1 MSLFLGKI
9 HYWLFNKILW
19 FENLEE
25 EIIKTAKSE
34 GLDIEGV
41 KSEIE
46 AKYGAKLEN
55 KNLEEII
62 DTNNIHGWLQDRIKE
77 VESRSAYIIT
87 KYYDMYKEESRDLT
101 ESAYISQAIKCAQN
115 ENNKSDSPENAYI
128 SLNNYILSGMPCDR
142 ANSVTEKNEDY
153 IIYEQ
158 NGCIHR
164 KNYENGQGNL
174 EYLYEL
180 RDLWVKTFM
189 ESLNTK
195 YLYEKEKLDDKTIN
209 KIRKA

>member
-55 KNLEEII
+55 KNLE
-62 DTNNIHGWLQDRIKE
+62 
-77 VESRSAYIIT
+77 
-87 KYYDMYKEESRDLT
+87 
-101 ESAYISQAIKCAQN
+101 
-115 ENNKSDSPENAYI
+115 DS
-128 SLNNYILSGMPCDR
+128 LHTTL
-142 ANSVTEKNEDY
+142 
-153 IIYEQ
+153 
-158 NGCIHR
+158 
-164 KNYENGQGNL
+164 
-174 EYLYEL
+174 
-180 RDLWVKTFM
+180 
-189 ESLNTK
+189 
-195 YLYEKEKLDDKTIN
+195 EKLLQQEKHIDSLEDAILASKQRLPKTKLQKKN
-209 KIRKA
+209 SN